1 MPRTLFD
8 KIWDA
13 HVVRDLGGGC
23 ALLHIDRHLLH
34 DLAGP
39 PSLAEI
45 ARRNLPV
52 RNPELTFAVPDHA
65 VSSAPGRSAQTFE
78 LGGRFYDSLKKYT
91 SASGI
96 RFFDLGEK
104 GQGIVHVAGPELRCA
119 GGVGFRRRHIRK
131 HACARHPDGASAQA
145 EGYASAL

>member
-1 MPRTLFD
+1 MERLAPALRDGGLVMPRTLFD

-13 HVVRDLGGGC
+13 HVVRDLGGGW

-34 DLAGP
+34 DLSGP

-78 LGGRFYDSLKKYT
+78 LGGPFYNSLNKYT
-91 SASGI
+91 SPTGI
-96 RFFDLGEK
+96 HFFYPVVKL
-104 GQGIVHVAGPELRCA
+104 QTTAHLP
-119 GGVGFRRRHIRK
+119 
-131 HACARHPDGASAQA
+131 
-145 EGYASAL
+145 